1 MANERADEFTTSGL
15 WTWFLRITMGIVS
28 FLIISLYQ
36 DLKSLIVTVNDMK
49 IMIAEQK
56 KDIEYLKEGYG
67 DFKMQ
72 KNSNV
77 SLTKLEETK

>member
-1 MANERADEFTTSGL
+1 MTTEKGNEFTTTGL
-15 WTWFLRITMGIVS
+15 WTWFLRITMGVVS

-36 DLKSLIVTVNDMK
+36 DLKLLITSVNDMK

-67 DFKMQ
+67 DMKQ
-72 KNSNV
+72 KSTM
-77 SLTKLEETK
+77 SSYTTLEQKQ

>member
-1 MANERADEFTTSGL
+1 MTTEKENEFTTSGL
-15 WTWFLRITMGIVS
+15 WTWFLRITMGVVS

-36 DLKSLIVTVNDMK
+36 DLKLLITSVNDMK

-67 DFKMQ
+67 DIKQ
-72 KNSNV
+72 KS
-77 SLTKLEETK
+77 SLTSFTTLELKK